1 MLTAEARID
10 TERPSRYL
18 VQLCQHAA
26 KIGGSHGHR
35 RFSHAHGEAVGR
47 SDVEVRPEW
56 SETDG
61 TLTFDSW
68 GECTLQAEADA
79 LVLRIE
85 APDEEN
91 LRQIQDVL
99 SADLERIGHREGLSL
114 NWN

>member
-18 VQLCQHAA
+18 VQVCQHAA
-26 KIGGSHGHR
+26 KIGGSHEHR
-35 RFSHAHGEAVGR
+35 RFSYAQGEAVGR
-47 SDVEVRPEW
+47 SDLQVRAEW
-56 SETDG
+56 SETNG

-68 GECTLQAEADA
+68 GECALQATTDA

-85 APDEEN
+85 ATDDAN

-99 SADLERIGHREGLSL
+99 SADLARIGRREGLTL